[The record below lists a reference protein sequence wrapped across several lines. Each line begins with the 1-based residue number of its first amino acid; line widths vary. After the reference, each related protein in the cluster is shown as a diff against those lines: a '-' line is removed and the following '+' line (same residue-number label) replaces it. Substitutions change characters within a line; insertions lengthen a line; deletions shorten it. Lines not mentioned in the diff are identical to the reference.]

1 MKTIVVSDTAL
12 AGISYRNTVEGLNDL
27 IELQEKGNK
36 IVLVSNSPDYSFC
49 QVGAKNMKYRLS
61 FQDFSNITR
70 NSSGIDIILNDNGQ
84 YKEDITLQPD
94 YTIVGNGISILD
106 KEDKV
111 IYEDSFI
118 DKKVLSDIEY
128 MFHELGYT
136 SLLENMDVEVESDD
150 EFKCKKIVDKYK
162 FLTPTRIEKAKN
174 DQVYAVVCDSR
185 VSFMDNLTIDEIAKV
200 SDSITGC
207 VVDGRPFIYQKQ
219 VNKLKAFKNLLRAD
233 STIDIEDTI
242 FVLDSIT
249 DNVLMSSYPD
259 KSYCLSDRFPTHK
272 YVSKE
277 ESLNKVL
284 QKTRSN

>member
-12 AGISYRNTVEGLNDL
+12 AGISYINTVEGLNDL

-61 FQDFSNITR
+61 FQDFSNIIR
-70 NSSGIDIILNDNGQ
+70 SSAGIDIILNDNGQ

-136 SLLENMDVEVESDD
+136 SLLENMDVEAESDD
-150 EFKCKKIVDKYK
+150 EFKRKKIVDKYK

-233 STIDIEDTI
+233 STIDIDDTI

-259 KSYCLSDRFPTHK
+259 KSYCLSDSFPTHK
-272 YVSKE
+272 YVSKG
-277 ESLNKVL
+277 ESLHRVL
-284 QKTRSN
+284 KKTR